1 MGPTRLQ
8 PERKSVSRFRSEVAK
23 GRGYCFGEEVADE
36 VERFEAGEG
45 GEARRNVAGEVEVLE
60 RGGMGPTRLFWERS
74 RTTRLRHTAATT
86 AERVELMRL
95 VVRLRVVRET
105 MRQRMAG
112 KGPEREAEGRLTAV
126 MVAVRGSQVTPR
138 HRHGLAAEESQ
149 EERAFSGSE
158 SYRLASKRKRLSW
171 VRERESAGEE
181 RESRGTAKQTRK
193 SCQRSERYFG

>member
-1 MGPTRLQ
+1 
-8 PERKSVSRFRSEVAK
+8 
-23 GRGYCFGEEVADE
+23 
-36 VERFEAGEG
+36 
-45 GEARRNVAGEVEVLE
+45 
-60 RGGMGPTRLFWERS
+60 
-74 RTTRLRHTAATT
+74 
-86 AERVELMRL
+86 MRL